1 MRILKI
7 KTKTGIKTVYNV
19 IDWGWNAETGDLYY
33 RSGKELHH
41 KAERYK
47 ELKKEID
54 KLYEELEE
62 FANENGFEDF
72 WIDGFGVSQEPNG
85 EEQTDGEYCD
95 QWMRGEDSGDGIYYY
110 PIEGSTQY
118 FWVAYSF

>member
-41 KAERYK
+41 KRCISVEEIIVKDRKKDQSKTCYK
-47 ELKKEID
+47 
-54 KLYEELEE
+54 
-62 FANENGFEDF
+62 
-72 WIDGFGVSQEPNG
+72 Q
-85 EEQTDGEYCD
+85 
-95 QWMRGEDSGDGIYYY
+95 
-110 PIEGSTQY
+110 
-118 FWVAYSF
+118 

>member
-41 KAERYK
+41 KRCISVE
-47 ELKKEID
+47 EI
-54 KLYEELEE
+54 
-62 FANENGFEDF
+62 
-72 WIDGFGVSQEPNG
+72 IV
-85 EEQTDGEYCD
+85 
-95 QWMRGEDSGDGIYYY
+95 
-110 PIEGSTQY
+110 
-118 FWVAYSF
+118 

>member
-19 IDWGWNAETGDLYY
+19 IDWGWNAETG
-33 RSGKELHH
+33 
-41 KAERYK
+41 
-47 ELKKEID
+47 
-54 KLYEELEE
+54 
-62 FANENGFEDF
+62 
-72 WIDGFGVSQEPNG
+72 
-85 EEQTDGEYCD
+85 DGEYCD